1 MDKLNGIPLGQ
12 LFLFCD
18 NYIFISAG
26 VVICEKRTVN
36 ILLMKQVIAVFG
48 ILLLLFARL

>member
-1 MDKLNGIPLGQ
+1 MDKHNGIPLGQ

-36 ILLMKQVIAVFG
+36 FAHETSHSGFW